1 MSVSA
6 ASSPKAL
13 AEAPAPAL
21 TGELDSDLAELLMMG
36 GDMGDSPGAADGGD
50 AAVDVKA
57 EIVESPAKK
66 LRTDSQGCCALVGL
80 QENVKPEEADAAAS
94 TPVKGTPG
102 NRAAKGGAPEASG

>member
-1 MSVSA
+1 MSLSA
-6 ASSPKAL
+6 ASSSKAL
-13 AEAPAPAL
+13 AEAPPAL
-21 TGELDSDLAELLMMG
+21 TAADVHDDLEELLMMG